1 MKQYGSMM
9 RPEEVQG
16 GLPGAFFFLLSTLI
30 SLVVFEEPVC
40 RLAVLNLSF
49 GDPVASIVGQ
59 SFGATRKGE
68 DKILALLAP
77 GKTPH
82 GALACFCV
90 CCLLGFAWSGA
101 VLGAEA
107 QASSNVSHY
116 ILVALVSG
124 ASSAFA
130 EGVIP
135 GILPVDD
142 NLCIPLVSGTC
153 LTFASWAMS
162 A

>member
-1 MKQYGSMM
+1 MM

-90 CCLLGFAWSGA
+90 VCLLGCAWSVA

-107 QASSNVSHY
+107 QASSNVSRY

-130 EGVIP
+130 LRIAFIP
-135 GILPVDD
+135 AGYLTRAPQRPVDARHFRPR
-142 NLCIPLVSGTC
+142 IGRRS
-153 LTFASWAMS
+153 
-162 A
+162 